1 MLVSSS
7 ITYNISKRFG
17 LYKGS
22 IPIQTFNM
30 ALSQLPDTNAFVGL
44 FMRFSFSYVRQ
55 IGVEICF
62 LYERLWYK
70 CLFVSSERP
79 LVVARKV
86 RSLFWYPIGGHFSF
100 NRPISF
106 LGSLP
111 EIKINLVLQL
121 VKDYD
126 YC

>member
-1 MLVSSS
+1 
-7 ITYNISKRFG
+7 
-17 LYKGS
+17 
-22 IPIQTFNM
+22 M

-70 CLFVSSERP
+70 CLFLSSERP
-79 LVVARKV
+79 LVVARKL
-86 RSLFWYPIGGHFSF
+86 RSLFWYPSGGHFSF

-106 LGSLP
+106 LGSLA

-126 YC
+126 YIVRTSHI